1 MDKLKSKNE
10 EPGDFGV
17 KGQEVRRFHPLLS
30 ILVRLYYCILTF
42 THYRGGLS
50 LLCRT
55 GLLFRHL
62 SAPSPR
68 LLWPYVSVAL
78 PLVGLNKETGL
89 SVPLAALPGPLFG
102 GETQFGPAEL
112 GPVQW
117 QRCH

>member
-1 MDKLKSKNE
+1 MSKDRKLDGFTPSC
-10 EPGDFGV
+10 PS
-17 KGQEVRRFHPLLS
+17 Q
-30 ILVRLYYCILTF
+30 YACIIVFSFSHT
-42 THYRGGLS
+42 TEGGLG

-55 GLLFRHL
+55 GLLFRRL

-89 SVPLAALPGPLFG
+89 SVPPATLPGPLLG
-102 GETQFGPAEL
+102 GKTQFGPAEL

-117 QRCH
+117 QRGH